1 MILSLIHILL
11 VILCT
16 IFGVLLHTTHANL
29 ERESVDMITAVAADP
44 CLLYTSGGS
53 IRYVGYA
60 SFFFLVKVFSFLN
73 CYSSEFYISIGR
85 RCI

>member
-1 MILSLIHILL
+1 MAIVL

-44 CLLYTSGGS
+44 LQLNWPDTASPSSLFHSSHIALRQRARERDELL
-53 IRYVGYA
+53 
-60 SFFFLVKVFSFLN
+60 
-73 CYSSEFYISIGR
+73 
-85 RCI
+85 

>member
-1 MILSLIHILL
+1 MLKKLRLRFVGINMAIVL

-44 CLLYTSGGS
+44 LQ
-53 IRYVGYA
+53 
-60 SFFFLVKVFSFLN
+60 LN
-73 CYSSEFYISIGR
+73 CRTRPPVFPISQCAHR
-85 RCI
+85 PMARARERDELL